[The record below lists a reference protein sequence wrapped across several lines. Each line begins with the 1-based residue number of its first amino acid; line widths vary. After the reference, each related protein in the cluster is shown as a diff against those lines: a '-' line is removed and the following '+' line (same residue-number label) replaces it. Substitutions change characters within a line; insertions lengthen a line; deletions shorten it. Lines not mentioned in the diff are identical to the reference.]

1 MAHILIV
8 DDYAVTQRVLRVQLQ
23 AMGHTAITVS
33 SAVEALKLLETQTF
47 DVGIFDLAM
56 PDMDGVQLLK
66 QIRQQSKTQALQ
78 VIMLTASASDQDRIR
93 AQAAGANLFLTK
105 PVESQELKTAILKCL
120 NGWRGNE

>member
-23 AMGHTAITVS
+23 AIGHTAITVS

-120 NGWRGNE
+120 TGLRGNE